1 MARNHVTF
9 IKGADTVARP
19 DSQLDQNAQEE
30 AKASATPK
38 SANEHLL
45 RNTTGYVDGDG
56 SGAKGQVDTPEQK
69 ALLDVGDPQY
79 AEDAEKQAQQQKD
92 ADEGKGVEEP
102 GSAPDQ
108 VKAHGEA
115 QQRAVEEQKKRE
127 EEAQKEAEKAKEQEQ
142 KKVEEKADEE
152 TETQVDKFTAPASSQ
167 EQGGKEVSSTRT
179 TKVPKKDK

>member
-9 IKGADTVARP
+9 IKPADTVARA
-19 DSQLDQNAQEE
+19 DSQLDEKAQQE
-30 AKASATPK
+30 AKASGQPK

-56 SGAKGQVDTPEQK
+56 SGAKGGVDDPAQK
-69 ALLDVGDPQY
+69 ALLDSGDPQY

-102 GSAPDQ
+102 GSAMDQ

-115 QQRAVEEQKKRE
+115 QQRAVEKQEQEQKQAEEEAKKAQ
-127 EEAQKEAEKAKEQEQ
+127 EEAQKKQAEQGG
-142 KKVEEKADEE
+142 EEEVA
-152 TETQVDKFTAPASSQ
+152 VDQFTAPASSQ
-167 EQGGKEVSSTRT
+167 EQGGKEVSSTKT
-179 TKVPKKDK
+179 TKTKKESK